1 MKRFVS
7 VFLAFLILLSS
18 MCFGCIDALALPAV
32 DMPGGSFEVVPGG
45 LDDVPRDITWTA
57 ELLYSFELFLN
68 SVGVR
73 VTSKAVPA
81 VALAW
86 EAQAKADSPEFYAE
100 LAELSQMDGIERLDT
115 LFGNTWASSIRDFFV
130 SDACTGYG
138 TADFLFSSG
147 VVDIVNDVLKEVF
160 EGIYKRYSTK
170 VSPNGYHYSFSFSA
184 QKTETTYDSICCVD
198 VYEKNNCDFICFYL
212 SNDFLY
218 AYAVD
223 VKGNTNIYQPMNVCV
238 SYLKVYRDG
247 NISWTYGDITN
258 ASIRL
263 VPSNYLYPDLRF
275 QHFPYPVFSSLAKA
289 ESYAATGV
297 LDGDLRLLGGFENL
311 YTSEKIAS
319 AVPSL
324 QAEALV
330 KVPVISEVFT
340 IPSTAEEREEVLK
353 NVREADTSET
363 LVKALADA
371 GVSVGDNVDNP
382 PVTDVE
388 PSLDGITKVLSSIL
402 SAIISIP
409 DRIITGLKELL
420 ISLFVPSPDYFSNKI
435 DSLLSLLKSVL
446 PYADYIN
453 MLETIGSFS
462 GGELKDITVTIMG
475 ATATIVSFKSMRDVL
490 PVIRSWA
497 RGVYFIL
504 IVIYHI
510 NQVYKLLRNTRIID
524 GISSMS
530 GGKE

>member
-1 MKRFVS
+1 
-7 VFLAFLILLSS
+7 
-18 MCFGCIDALALPAV
+18 
-32 DMPGGSFEVVPGG
+32 
-45 LDDVPRDITWTA
+45 
-57 ELLYSFELFLN
+57 
-68 SVGVR
+68 
-73 VTSKAVPA
+73 
-81 VALAW
+81 
-86 EAQAKADSPEFYAE
+86 
-100 LAELSQMDGIERLDT
+100 
-115 LFGNTWASSIRDFFV
+115 
-130 SDACTGYG
+130 
-138 TADFLFSSG
+138 
-147 VVDIVNDVLKEVF
+147 
-160 EGIYKRYSTK
+160 
-170 VSPNGYHYSFSFSA
+170 
-184 QKTETTYDSICCVD
+184 
-198 VYEKNNCDFICFYL
+198 
-212 SNDFLY
+212 
-218 AYAVD
+218 
-223 VKGNTNIYQPMNVCV
+223 
-238 SYLKVYRDG
+238 
-247 NISWTYGDITN
+247 
-258 ASIRL
+258 
-263 VPSNYLYPDLRF
+263 
-275 QHFPYPVFSSLAKA
+275 
-289 ESYAATGV
+289 
-297 LDGDLRLLGGFENL
+297 
-311 YTSEKIAS
+311 
-319 AVPSL
+319 
-324 QAEALV
+324 LV